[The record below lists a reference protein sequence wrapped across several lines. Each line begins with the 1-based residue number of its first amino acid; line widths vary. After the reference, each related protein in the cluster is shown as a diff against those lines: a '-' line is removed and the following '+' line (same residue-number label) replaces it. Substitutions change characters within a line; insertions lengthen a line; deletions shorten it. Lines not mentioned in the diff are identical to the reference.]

1 MNNGLQRYLNDHLA
15 GSESALKLTDHL
27 ISRTTGAGSGFFKGL
42 KRSIQQDQRTLVDVM
57 KLAGVKT
64 NPILRLAGSLT
75 GGAARL
81 KLKLDPA
88 TLGDFES
95 LEMLSLGIQ
104 GKRLLWRI
112 LDEISPSFPQW
123 QGIDFIQLEKDA
135 LMQRDA
141 VEDLRIHAGKEALA
155 ADRFAMSEMR
165 PATNPATSEP
175 Q

>member
-15 GSESALKLTDHL
+15 GSESALKLAEHL

-42 KRSIQQDQRTLVDVM
+42 RRSIEEDQRTLVEVM

-64 NPILRLAGSLT
+64 NPLLRLAGNLT

-81 KLKLDPA
+81 KLRLDPA

-112 LDEISPSFPQW
+112 LDEISPYFPQW
-123 QGIDFIQLEKDA
+123 KEIDFIQLEKEA
-135 LMQRDA
+135 VMQRDA

-155 ADRFAMSEMR
+155 ADRFATLEMQ
-165 PATNPATSEP
+165 PATNPATPEP
-175 Q
+175 